1 MHAFTE
7 LRESKKTDASSCIS
21 VCLLFSLSLSLF
33 TRAVRSFALRVRV
46 TALSLSR
53 QRKRKS
59 ERRKKR
65 EKKKAEEKNGPLLA
79 EKIFLFCV
87 PTSFFFLSSSSPPPE
102 KGKKGKIDDDDDEE
116 EEEEKVASL
125 HFSERER
132 EKERERERKR
142 REEKPKVAERFVSAR
157 VERRVVWKYF
167 YERTECS
174 VRRLSRGTDRKSE
187 KAKRVPSLPPLLS
200 TTR

>member
-46 TALSLSR
+46 TALSLSSTKEK
-53 QRKRKS
+53 KRKT
-59 ERRKKR
+59 
-65 EKKKAEEKNGPLLA
+65 KKKGKKESGRKERATFGRENFPFLCAHILFLLV
-79 EKIFLFCV
+79 L
-87 PTSFFFLSSSSPPPE
+87 LLPPPE
-102 KGKKGKIDDDDDEE
+102 KGKKGKIDDDDDDE

>member
-79 EKIFLFCV
+79 EKIFLFCAHIL
-87 PTSFFFLSSSSPPPE
+87 FLLVLLLPPPE

>member
-65 EKKKAEEKNGPLLA
+65 EKKKAEEKNEPLLA
-79 EKIFLFCV
+79 EKIFLFCAHIL
-87 PTSFFFLSSSSPPPE
+87 FLLPPPPPPE

>member
-79 EKIFLFCV
+79 EKIFLFCAHIL
-87 PTSFFFLSSSSPPPE
+87 FLLVLLLPPPE
-102 KGKKGKIDDDDDEE
+102 KGKKGKIDDDDDE

>member
-21 VCLLFSLSLSLF
+21 VCLLFSLSLSLSLY
-33 TRAVRSFALRVRV
+33 ARSAFVCVACSCDG
-46 TALSLSR
+46 SLSFVN
-53 QRKRKS
+53 
-59 ERRKKR
+59 ER
-65 EKKKAEEKNGPLLA
+65 EKAKGKTKKKGKKESGRKERATFGR
-79 EKIFLFCV
+79 KI
-87 PTSFFFLSSSSPPPE
+87 SFFVHLLVLPPPPPE

>member
-1 MHAFTE
+1 LCAHILF
-7 LRESKKTDASSCIS
+7 
-21 VCLLFSLSLSLF
+21 LL
-33 TRAVRSFALRVRV
+33 V
-46 TALSLSR
+46 
-53 QRKRKS
+53 
-59 ERRKKR
+59 
-65 EKKKAEEKNGPLLA
+65 LL
-79 EKIFLFCV
+79 L
-87 PTSFFFLSSSSPPPE
+87 PPPE

>member
-7 LRESKKTDASSCIS
+7 LRESKKTDASSWIL
-21 VCLLFSLSLSLF
+21 VFVFFLSLSLSLC
-33 TRAVRSFALRVRV
+33 ARSAFVCACVCV
-46 TALSLSR
+46 TALSLSSKEK
-53 QRKRKS
+53 KRKT
-59 ERRKKR
+59 
-65 EKKKAEEKNGPLLA
+65 KKAKKESGRKDTFGREN
-79 EKIFLFCV
+79 FLFVC
-87 PTSFFFLSSSSPPPE
+87 PHPSFFSSPQE
-102 KGKKGKIDDDDDEE
+102 KKGKIDEEEEEE

-132 EKERERERKR
+132 AKEKR

-157 VERRVVWKYF
+157 VERRVVCKYF
-167 YERTECS
+167 YERAECS